1 MRYRTSRTAAVSVV
15 RPTLLAIAVVT
26 AIGVGVGGAQAAE
39 ISLLA
44 SNAVKEPLPQLIPA
58 FAQAT
63 GHAVHLRWGGTE
75 AITKRISD
83 GEAVDAVLI
92 AAPNI
97 DRLIHQGTLAPGS
110 RADVAKSPVGIAIRA
125 GLPKPDVSSAE
136 GVKQAVLAAQA
147 VAYSSGPSGFH
158 LQKVFE
164 QMGIAEQIKSKT
176 KQPPSGVQIAD
187 LLAHGDADLGF
198 QQVSELLHAPGIEYL
213 GPLPPEIQQVTI
225 WSVGLH
231 PATPVPDA
239 VKALVQFLTSARA
252 VAIFQRAG
260 MEPAS

>member
-1 MRYRTSRTAAVSVV
+1 MRERTSRTAAVSVV
-15 RPTLLAIAVVT
+15 RLTLLAIAVVT

-39 ISLLA
+39 ITLLA
-44 SNAVKEPLPQLIPA
+44 SNAVKEPLQELMPA

-63 GHAVHLRWGGTE
+63 GHTVHLRWGGTE
-75 AITKRISD
+75 AIAKRISD

-110 RADVAKSPVGIAIRA
+110 RADVAKSLVGIAIRA
-125 GLPKPDVSSAE
+125 GLPKPEVASAE
-136 GVKQAVLAAQA
+136 GVKQA

-198 QQVSELLHAPGIEYL
+198 QQVRELSHAPGIEYL

-225 WSVGLH
+225 WSVGLP
-231 PATPVPDA
+231 PATPAPDA

-252 VAIFQRAG
+252 VALFQRAG
-260 MEPAS
+260 IEPAS